1 MHREESVM
9 KLRTKVFLVFI
20 TVAVVPLCFITFVAY
35 SRYIDITNQRI
46 DSLVSNMFSN
56 AEKELNSTISTI
68 KSTAGLFTFY
78 ADGDFSIIENL
89 KDFSDPEEF
98 HSDYEALRANENIR
112 FVCENVLYSYDYIYG
127 LYVFTPSGVILEHQN
142 SQNGGIPPDYS
153 PENDGWYQDTLE
165 LNGALYISPVKDHE
179 LFYGKTESVFF
190 AQSLHDVYTHEFLG
204 VLVIDCS
211 PELFDISSINSYPEV
226 THFILKDTSSGST
239 LYADTYPDET
249 IGQSRRMKTYET
261 ELDFPNLVLSASVD
275 MDALFREYS
284 FTGLVI
290 IAAAAVSFA
299 GAVLIAFFL
308 SRSLTY
314 PIEHLSRKMSRQD
327 GRHLTTSS
335 RYLNRTDEIGTLYN
349 EYNNMIE
356 ELNAS
361 IKKDYQDKL
370 ITLDAQMKSLEAR
383 INSHFL
389 FNTLES
395 INSMAELDDNEQIA
409 TMSMALGNM
418 FRYSIKTPSE
428 LVTLEDELKHVN
440 DYVSIQ
446 QIRFDN
452 RFRVDMQI
460 PPELKRMKVLKLI
473 LQPLVENALYHGLG
487 YCTFGDC
494 ITITGRKENRM
505 ICLTVTDNGKG
516 IPPEKLEELK
526 SRFLDEARF
535 TDLGHRSKQSIGLTN
550 IHTRIELYYGKGYGL
565 SVESHE
571 TFGTTVGI
579 KIPMLEKEEI

>member
-1 MHREESVM
+1 M
-9 KLRTKVFLVFI
+9 KLRTKVFLIFI
-20 TVAVVPLCFITFVAY
+20 TVAIIPLCFVTFVAY
-35 SRYIDITNQRI
+35 SRYIDITNQRV

-56 AEKELNSTISTI
+56 AEEELNSTISDI

-78 ADGDFSIIENL
+78 ADGNFSIIENL
-89 KDFSDPEEF
+89 KDFADPNVS

-127 LYVFTPSGVILEHQN
+127 LYVFTPSGVILDHQN
-142 SQNGGIPPDYS
+142 SQNGGISPDYS
-153 PENDGWYQDTLE
+153 PENDDWYQDTLKR
-165 LNGALYISPVKDHE
+165 NGALYISPVKDHE

-190 AQSLHDVYTHEFLG
+190 ALSLHDVYTHQFLG
-204 VLVIDCS
+204 VLVIDCN
-211 PELFDISSINSYPEV
+211 PGLFDISSTNTYPEV
-226 THFILKDTSSGST
+226 THFTLADTSSGSI
-239 LYADTYPDET
+239 LYSDADQDADEST
-249 IGQSRRMKTYET
+249 GGSERIKTYET
-261 ELDFPNLVLSASVD
+261 DLDLPALKLSASVD
-275 MDALFREYS
+275 LDALFKEYN

-299 GAVLIAFFL
+299 GAVLISLLL

-428 LVTLEDELKHVN
+428 LVTIEDELKHVR

-446 QIRFDN
+446 SIRFDD
-452 RFRVDMQI
+452 RFRVDTEI
-460 PPELKRMKVLKLI
+460 PHQMLGLKVLKLI
-473 LQPLVENALYHGLG
+473 LQPLVENALYHGLD
-487 YCTFGDC
+487 YCTYGDR
-494 ITITGRKENRM
+494 ISILGRTESGM
-505 ICLTVTDNGKG
+505 IYLTVKDNGKG
-516 IPPEKLEELK
+516 MSPEKLNELK
-526 SRFLDEARF
+526 RRLLDEARF

-565 SVESHE
+565 SVESLE
-571 TFGTTVGI
+571 GQGTTVEI
-579 KIPMLEKEEI
+579 KLPVLEKEES